1 MQHPSEAARSLAPGI
16 QEQAS
21 SRAGPPPW
29 PIYTKKTLFSKSIKC
44 TEEIRIEIGGG
55 TAAKKHAVP
64 RDSRGGSSSE
74 RASFATT
81 HKSIRE
87 DGEVA
92 GVELKTNRVADG
104 PSPSPRVQFSGQS

>member
-1 MQHPSEAARSLAPGI
+1 
-16 QEQAS
+16 
-21 SRAGPPPW
+21 
-29 PIYTKKTLFSKSIKC
+29 
-44 TEEIRIEIGGG
+44 
-55 TAAKKHAVP
+55 VP